1 VPRPASSAEP
11 SRSSGSAQVTIAA
24 DPATVYKLVSDV
36 TGYGRFSPE
45 NRSAAWRRNS
55 PGPVVGARFSSW
67 NRRGWFWWRTSC
79 VVEAAEPGKEFGFR
93 VVFPPPMPATRWRY
107 RIEPVGDHESRVTE
121 SWQLPRP
128 LGIGRRTMMR
138 LFLGVRDRPAS
149 LTSGAEETLH
159 GMRRWCEGNAADQSS
174 AANLC
179 IGPFGANV
187 RLCRCPRGGAG
198 GVVCTLRG

>member
-1 VPRPASSAEP
+1 M
-11 SRSSGSAQVTIAA
+11 
-24 DPATVYKLVSDV
+24 YKLVSDV

-93 VVFPPPMPATRWRY
+93 VVFPPPMHATRWRY

-187 RLCRCPRGGAG
+187 RICRDEVRY
-198 GVVCTLRG
+198 